1 MKKVKKQKS
10 KKEKNKKKISFILLT
25 KKQKYGILFLEKI
38 TKGVYAMK
46 KAFLKKSLSIMLAL
60 LLVVAVVPM
69 TALEADAA
77 AYTGIVRQLDS
88 PWQDYYYGGA
98 SLSSTGCGL
107 FSLVNCVGYLTGQ
120 LMDIPSLA
128 SWAHSTGAF
137 NRYGDGTYRYELYPL
152 VEAKYGA
159 QYGISVDCNS
169 DNEGWWEGSSSS
181 LLKTRLQQGYVAI
194 GAVPGHFIA
203 IVGYNAQAN
212 QFHVLDSAPG
222 SHRGTNVNGGDVWVT
237 QAALAK
243 DRMLL
248 DWFCFLRTKDGTVA
262 GTVSHKLDGNSYVD
276 LGKDFFARVEHIN
289 SGKYLADVSG
299 RVCAT
304 DLSGGGEQVWHF
316 MRQASG
322 AYLVGNSSTAK
333 FWDVNG
339 AKYDNGT
346 PLVST
351 NVNYGVNQKFYIY
364 YTNNVFHFM
373 PEGADKTVDI
383 DATSLKAQVYGN
395 SVANASDV
403 AKPARTFDIE
413 ILNVYD
419 GTKVPADLGESF
431 TATIKNSASGKFVT
445 ASGRNLIGA
454 SRSNANNQ
462 KFNFTRL
469 PNGAYTIGSVSEN
482 LTIDV
487 FETRLEQGTTVD
499 LHELH
504 GGIAQTFFL
513 IEKDGKYYIKSTYTL
528 NALSMDAS
536 SLDFTAK
543 ATGEDTALLAAQMFE
558 INICGEGEDALVL
571 KDSSKYSKD
580 DAYLMNVASSQTV
593 EGLIGNF
600 ENTSVAVY
608 DSNGK
613 ELSASAKIGTGCEVA
628 LVVDGEKIDALTVIV
643 KGDVTGDGV
652 VDGTDYLR
660 IKAVFLET
668 YTATGA
674 YIKAADVDESGKV
687 DATDYLRVKGHFLGS
702 YNIFA

>member
-1 MKKVKKQKS
+1 MS
-10 KKEKNKKKISFILLT
+10 NKTLKLTAVLLAFVTCFSVLTFSPFDLKAEASGETFIIDVGHGGEDPGALGPGGREEADDVLRLALRV
-25 KKQKYGILFLEKI
+25 GEILRPYTTFVFTRTTDATL
-38 TKGVYAMK
+38 
-46 KAFLKKSLSIMLAL
+46 SLSQRSSMANAGGYDYIISIHRNAFSN
-60 LLVVAVVPM
+60 
-69 TALEADAA
+69 TAAKGLEVWW
-77 AYTGIVRQLDS
+77 YSGT
-88 PWQDYYYGGA
+88 YGGNPSA
-98 SLSSTGCGL
+98 CQRFATSVYNSVMEQVPVWTERGVKDGNLHMCRQPYMPSCLIETG
-107 FSLVNCVGYLTGQ
+107 FITNTE
-120 LMDIPSLA
+120 D
-128 SWAHSTGAF
+128 
-137 NRYGDGTYRYELYPL
+137 NRIFD
-152 VEAKYGA
+152 
-159 QYGISVDCNS
+159 QYFEQNAIGIANGMLKMIGKSVD
-169 DNEGWWEGSSSS
+169 SSS
-181 LLKTRLQQGYVAI
+181 
-194 GAVPGHFIA
+194 
-203 IVGYNAQAN
+203 IV
-212 QFHVLDSAPG
+212 SA
-222 SHRGTNVNGGDVWVT
+222 T
-237 QAALAK
+237 
-243 DRMLL
+243 
-248 DWFCFLRTKDGTVA
+248 
-262 GTVSHKLDGNSYVD
+262 HKLDGNSYVD
-276 LGKDFFARVEHIN
+276 MGKDFYARVEHPA
-289 SGKYLADVSG
+289 SGKYLADVNG
-299 RVCAT
+299 EVCAT
-304 DLSGGGEQVWHF
+304 ELSGGSEQVWHF

-364 YTNNVFHFM
+364 YINNVFHFM

-454 SRSNANNQ
+454 NKSNANNQ

-469 PNGAYTIGSVSEN
+469 SNGAYTIGSVSEN

-487 FETRLEQGTTVD
+487 FETRLEEGTTVD

-528 NALSMDAS
+528 NALSMDAT

-558 INICGEGEDALVL
+558 INICGEGEDALIL
-571 KDSSKYSKD
+571 KDSSEYLKD
-580 DAYLMNVASSQTV
+580 ESYLMNVASSQTV

-643 KGDVTGDGV
+643 KGDVTDDGV

-674 YIKAADVDESGKV
+674 YTKAADVDESGKV
-687 DATDYLRVKGHFLGS
+687 DATDYLRVKGHFIGT

>member
-1 MKKVKKQKS
+1 MKKV
-10 KKEKNKKKISFILLT
+10 
-25 KKQKYGILFLEKI
+25 
-38 TKGVYAMK
+38 
-46 KAFLKKSLSIMLAL
+46 FLKKSLSIMLAL

-69 TALEADAA
+69 TSLKADAA
-77 AYTGIVRQLDS
+77 AYTGVVRQTDS

-194 GAVPGHFIA
+194 GHVPGHFIA
-203 IVGYNAQAN
+203 IVGYNEAAN

-222 SHRGTNVNGGDVWVT
+222 SHRGTNVNGGDVWIT

-276 LGKDFFARVEHIN
+276 LGKDFFARVEHID
-289 SGKYLADVSG
+289 SGKYLADVNG
-299 RVCAT
+299 KVYAT

-322 AYLVGNSSTAK
+322 AYLVGNSATAK

-339 AKYDNGT
+339 AKYDNET
-346 PLVST
+346 PIVST

-364 YTNNVFHFM
+364 YANNTFHFM
-373 PEGADKTVDI
+373 PEGADKTIDVDGI
-383 DATSLKAQVYGN
+383 SLKAQIYGN
-395 SVANASDV
+395 SVASASDL
-403 AKPARTFDIE
+403 AKRARTFDIE
-413 ILNVYD
+413 ILNIYD
-419 GTKVPADLGESF
+419 GTKVPSDLGESF

-445 ASGRNLIGA
+445 ASGRNLIGTNK
-454 SRSNANNQ
+454 SNSKNQ

-469 PNGAYTIGSVSEN
+469 SNGAYTIGSVSEN

-487 FETRLEQGTTVD
+487 FETRLEEGTTVD

-513 IEKDGKYYIKSTYTL
+513 IEKNGKYYIKSTYTL
-528 NALSMDAS
+528 NALSMDAT

-543 ATGEDTALLAAQMFE
+543 ATGEDTALLAAQLFE

-571 KDSSKYSKD
+571 KDSSE
-580 DAYLMNVASSQTV
+580 YLIDGEYLTNVLSSHTA
-593 EGLIGNF
+593 EEIIGNF
-600 ENTSVAVY
+600 ENTSAVAY

-628 LVVDGEKIDALTVIV
+628 LVVDGTKVDSITLVI
-643 KGDVTGDGV
+643 KGDVTGDGDV
-652 VDGTDYLR
+652 NSTDYLR
-660 IKAVFLET
+660 IKAIFLGKHT
-668 YTATGA
+668 STGA
-674 YIKAADVDESGKV
+674 YAKAADVDENGKI
-687 DATDYLRVKGHFLGS
+687 DATDYLRIKGQFIGS
-702 YNIFA
+702 YNLYG